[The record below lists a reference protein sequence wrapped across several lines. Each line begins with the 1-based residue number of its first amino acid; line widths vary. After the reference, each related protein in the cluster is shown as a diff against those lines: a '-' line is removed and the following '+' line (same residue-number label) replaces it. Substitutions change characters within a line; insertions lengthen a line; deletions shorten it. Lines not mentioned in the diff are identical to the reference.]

1 MIPVDPPQNSIRFPD
16 LNFRP
21 VILRPL
27 GLAILALLC
36 ILMIAA
42 LIFCSVWSRNQSGL
56 WNYTNAKGGRY
67 FVCQFLPQ
75 ILASI
80 VVLYAFAVQ
89 TAVIRIMPFICL
101 ASRNVKHQSGALF
114 LPLRPRTFLL
124 PQLSHLRAGQ
134 AVIAGCMI
142 ILWLTIFT
150 IPLQSSLFQV
160 RLAKLG
166 NKIEWRWVTVES
178 IAWVLVVFYALL
190 AGAVV
195 TLMHYFLHKS
205 TGLKWD
211 PTTLSDLIVLLQ
223 RSNVL
228 DQFEASETFSSQFEF
243 RRKLGSGSSR
253 LGYWKLAQGPD
264 NLFYT
269 LGEVG
274 APIRL
279 YSLQRGKMK
288 AQELDTRSKKSP
300 DVRRKIQQSSH
311 IPISEAK
318 LLARVRSPLVRY
330 RFIPWFLRDSAIIT
344 WIIIALV
351 FLIAFI
357 VVSFLHHAIRRGFRP
372 LLSPVANKAGF
383 SPPGFLYSFLPSL
396 LGLFLFL
403 FWQSV
408 DMEFRALQPYASM
421 SSRHG
426 ALAEHSILLDYSACL
441 PVEVTVKAAVAK
453 HWRVAWISFIGL
465 LSITLPILGGGIF
478 WAIYFPQDGEV
489 RMVVPLPAFYALVV
503 FFIVYCL
510 SFLVI
515 WPRRKRYLPHD
526 TRSLA
531 EIISFLYRSSLL
543 CSPVFHEPI
552 TQTDLM
558 TRCLGVPPG
567 ERELNRYVFG
577 VYRGL
582 DGNDHLGID
591 RLQRGVINGEE
602 VV

>member
-1 MIPVDPPQNSIRFPD
+1 
-16 LNFRP
+16 
-21 VILRPL
+21 
-27 GLAILALLC
+27 
-36 ILMIAA
+36 MIAA
-42 LIFCSVWSRNQSGL
+42 LIFCSLWSRNHDGL
-56 WNYTNAKGGRY
+56 WNYTNFKGGRY
-67 FVCQFLPQ
+67 FVYQFLPQ

-89 TAVIRIMPFICL
+89 NAVMRIMPFVCL
-101 ASRNVKHQSGALF
+101 ASRNAKHKSVALF

-134 AVIAGCMI
+134 AVLAGCMA

-160 RLAKLG
+160 RWTG
-166 NKIEWRWVTVES
+166 VDDQNEWRWVTVES
-178 IAWVLVVFYALL
+178 VAWVLVVFYALL
-190 AGAVV
+190 AGAVI
-195 TLMHYFLHKS
+195 TLMLYFLRKS

-228 DQFEASETFSSQFEF
+228 DQFEASETFSSRFEF
-243 RRKLGSGSSR
+243 QRQLGSGSSR
-253 LGYWKLAQGPD
+253 LGYWKLAQGSD
-264 NLFYT
+264 NPFYA
-269 LGEVG
+269 LGIEG
-274 APIRL
+274 APIRR
-279 YSLQRGKMK
+279 YSLQQGKTK
-288 AQELDTRSKKSP
+288 AQELDTRSKKPP
-300 DVRRKIQQSSH
+300 DFRRKHQWSSH
-311 IPISEAK
+311 LPISEAR

-330 RFIPWFLRDSAIIT
+330 RFIPWFLRDSAVIT
-344 WIIIALV
+344 WIVVALA

-372 LLSPVANKAGF
+372 LLNPVANKAGF

-396 LGLFLFL
+396 LGLVLFL
-403 FWQSV
+403 FWQSI

-421 SSRHG
+421 SSPHG
-426 ALAEHSILLDYSACL
+426 ALAEHSILLDYSTCL
-441 PVEVTVKAAVAK
+441 PVEVTLKAAVAK

-465 LSITLPILGGGIF
+465 LSITLSILGGGIF
-478 WAIYFPQDGEV
+478 WAIYFPQDEEV
-489 RMVVPLPAFYALVV
+489 RMVVPLSAFYALVG

-510 SFLVI
+510 SFLVV

-526 TRSLA
+526 TRNLA

-558 TRCLGVPPG
+558 TRCLCVPPG
-567 ERELNRYVFG
+567 ETELNRYVFG